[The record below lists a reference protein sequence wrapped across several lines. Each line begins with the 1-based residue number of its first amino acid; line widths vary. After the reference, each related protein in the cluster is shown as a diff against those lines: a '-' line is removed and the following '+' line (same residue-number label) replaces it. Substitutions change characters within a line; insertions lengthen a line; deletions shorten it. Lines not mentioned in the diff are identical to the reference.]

1 MLTSDADPFLGDAL
15 LGWMKTLMKRPK
27 KKLSCRTGF
36 TLTELVVT
44 ISVIAIFLFLTQF
57 TMFRLID
64 KYRFK
69 ARIQDF
75 VSTLQMAAVKAAESP
90 SRYEVIIDPIEQTY
104 LLREITTPHLDE
116 VLQEEIIAE
125 GDFGNDC
132 RVDYIQFD
140 DGETTSGDPAKF
152 RAGHAGW
159 NYGGKIVFV
168 DAQENQFSVVLNR
181 LNRLVELE
189 EGDVEL
195 WMPKDPEDMLF

>member
-1 MLTSDADPFLGDAL
+1 
-15 LGWMKTLMKRPK
+15 MKDRGKKAEAGITLA
-27 KKLSCRTGF
+27 
-36 TLTELVVT
+36 ELMVT
-44 ISVIAIFLFLTQF
+44 ISLIAIFLLLTHF
-57 TMFRLID
+57 TIFRLID
-64 KYRFK
+64 RHRFK

-75 VSTLQMAAVKAAESP
+75 VSTLQMATVKAAESP
-90 SRYEVIIDPIEQTY
+90 RRYEVIVDLIEQTY

-116 VLQEEIIAE
+116 VLEEEIIAQ
-125 GDFGNDC
+125 GDFGKDC
-132 RVDYIQFD
+132 QVDYIQFD
-140 DGETTSGDPAKF
+140 DGELTSEDTAKF

-181 LNRLVELE
+181 LNHLVELE

>member
-1 MLTSDADPFLGDAL
+1 
-15 LGWMKTLMKRPK
+15 MKRPK
-27 KKLSCRTGF
+27 ISEAGF

-57 TMFRLID
+57 TIFRLID
-64 KYRFK
+64 KYRFQ

-75 VSTLQMAAVKAAESP
+75 VSTLQMAAVKAAQSS
-90 SRYEVIIDPIEQTY
+90 SRYEVIVDPLEQTY

-116 VLQEEIIAE
+116 VLEEEIITE
-125 GDFGNDC
+125 GDFGKDC
-132 RVDYIQFD
+132 QVDYIQFD
-140 DGETTSGDPAKF
+140 DGDLTSEDRARF
-152 RAGHAGW
+152 RTGHAGW

-168 DAQENQFSVVLNR
+168 DAHENQFSVVLNR